1 MQHGGGL
8 ANSKLV
14 SMIST
19 WEKAQTKRTTTT
31 TATAMPTAMIATTTT
46 TLTSTTTLNKQVA
59 GKQANKQHFSCLAQK
74 MAFLIAHYAR
84 LSSAHI
90 AAKLHC
96 KVDKKKGRGEELAV
110 NKRSGVARKCRH
122 YFWGKLLEI
131 KRKVLYAS

>member
-14 SMIST
+14 ST

-31 TATAMPTAMIATTTT
+31 TATSMATAMIATTTT
-46 TLTSTTTLNKQVA
+46 TLTSTTTWNKQVA

-84 LSSAHI
+84 LSLAHI

-96 KVDKKKGRGEELAV
+96 KVDKGQGRGKELVV
-110 NKRSGVARKCRH
+110 NKRRGIARKCRH

-131 KRKVLYAS
+131 KRKVLNAS